1 MHRHGNVGAYE
12 NLDEGDDTDGD
23 NHENIEVVG
32 DDRGFLERVQPVL
45 DEELESEEDDFAEL
59 DTQFDFQ
66 NIRAATPPT
75 SSESSS
81 SESSSSSSSSSS
93 TSSLTD
99 DNHNQQAQGRFS
111 SHEAEDENEDED
123 AYESQDEDAE
133 AQAYVAE
140 FFEGYQLEDLLDGTG
155 NNSTF
160 FFFKKNSLRILAII
174 WSLKNTIQISQLLRS
189 ST

>member
-12 NLDEGDDTDGD
+12 NLDKGDNTNEN

-32 DDRGFLERVQPVL
+32 DDRGFPERVQPVL
-45 DEELESEEDDFAEL
+45 YEELESEEDDFAEL
-59 DTQFDFQ
+59 DSQFHFQ
-66 NIRAATPPT
+66 NIRTATLPT

-81 SESSSSSSSSSS
+81 SESSSSSSSSASS
-93 TSSLTD
+93 STD

-111 SHEAEDENEDED
+111 SHESEDENEDKD
-123 AYESQDEDAE
+123 VDESQDEDAE

-140 FFEGYQLEDLLDGTG
+140 FFESYQLKDLRDGPG
-155 NNSTF
+155 KNSTF

-174 WSLKNTIQISQLLRS
+174 WSLKNTIQISQLPRS